1 MMAYRE
7 KIAQLAAECHAELT
21 EHILPFWM
29 QLKDDRGGF
38 YGQMTHDLAVHTDA
52 AKGVIL
58 HARILWTFSSA
69 YLAEK
74 NPAYLAVAK
83 HAYAFLCKAEDS
95 ERGGTYWSLDAQCA
109 PCETNKYTYCMAF
122 VIYGLSLYAEASGE
136 NAALDYAMRLF
147 RMIEQYAAQPNGYL
161 ESFYADWSPL
171 ENDHLS
177 EHDLG
182 AAKTMNT
189 TLHLIEAYAEL
200 YRITKDQTVGRAL
213 RSLLRLMAERVY
225 DPQETMLRVFFDE
238 HLNVL
243 GDLHSYGHD
252 IEASW
257 LMDHACDCL
266 QDDEITAVLREIDY
280 HLALHIEQLALHD
293 GYLYNERFQTETDQ
307 TRVWWVQAES
317 VIGFLNAAEY
327 AARHSEQM
335 VCARMIDNAVAVYTN
350 IATQQIDHRDGGEWF
365 AELEPDGTPRPAN
378 DVAGPWKCPYH
389 NGRMC
394 MEVMRR
400 VGILCD
406 LIAM

>member
-1 MMAYRE
+1 MMCYRE
-7 KIAQLAAECHAELT
+7 KLTQLAADCHAELT

-29 QLKDDRGGF
+29 RLQDDRGGF
-38 YGQMTHDLAVHTDA
+38 YGQMTHDLCVHTNA
-52 AKGVIL
+52 FKGVIL

-69 YLAEK
+69 YLLEQ
-74 NPAYLAVAK
+74 NPAYLTTAK
-83 HAYAFLCKAEDS
+83 HAYEFLCKAEDF
-95 ERGGTYWSLDAQCA
+95 EHGGTYWSLDAECV

-136 NAALDYAMRLF
+136 SDALDYAMRLF
-147 RMIEQYAAQPNGYL
+147 RVIEQYAAQPDGYL
-161 ESFYADWSPL
+161 ESFCADWAPL

-200 YRITKDQTVGRAL
+200 YRITKNMAVGRAL
-213 RSLLRLMAERVY
+213 KSLLQLMAERIY
-225 DPQETMLRVFFDE
+225 DPQENMLRVFFDA

-266 QDDEITAVLREIDY
+266 QDNETTTVLREMN
-280 HLALHIEQLALHD
+280 HRLALHIEHLALHD
-293 GYLYNERFQTETDQ
+293 GCVYNERFQTEIDK

-327 AARHSEQM
+327 AARHSEQTE
-335 VCARMIDNAVAVYTN
+335 CARMVDNAVAVYAN
-350 IATQQIDHRDGGEWF
+350 ITAQQIDHRDGGEWF
-365 AELEPDGTPRPAN
+365 AELELDGTPIPAN
-378 DVAGPWKCPYH
+378 DMAGSWKCPYH

-394 MEVMRR
+394 MEVMHR